1 MGPPWRLETTNVIP
15 KMKLSYEST
24 FKTLLEN
31 AIGIEKTFRIFVLL
45 LFSRPRGM
53 KNRANFDLA

>member
-1 MGPPWRLETTNVIP
+1 MKTTNVIP
-15 KMKLSYEST
+15 KMKLPYEST

-31 AIGIEKTFRIFVLL
+31 AIGIEKKNRIFVLL